1 MSNEEATL
9 RLEGSLVRLR
19 ARQPFFGALALFSEH
34 HLDETIPTACT
45 NGKWIRFNPK
55 FTCSISARELDGVM
69 VHEILHAALRHS
81 SRRGQRDPEQWNIAA
96 DIVING
102 MVREIKDLELPFT
115 PVEDFQ
121 LKHLEVEEVYDRIC
135 TYNKPYTLSA
145 EWHDLVQTRSNHDG
159 AGLDDVS
166 EEREQ
171 RTFWASA
178 ISRARMLT
186 GKDAYGQLP
195 AGLLRALDEVLE
207 PSLDWRTILWRFLAR
222 SQVDFDGFDRRFIGS
237 GLYLEDL
244 QGESLKVRVC
254 IDTSGSISSQELGQF
269 MAELRGIVGSYPHL
283 DLLIYYADT
292 ELHGPYDLE
301 DQEALLPKGG
311 GGTDFRP
318 FFRAMD
324 HPDHDDALLVYFT
337 DGRGSV
343 PNRAPEQELLWVLED
358 RPVFRSPGKFG
369 EVCWIH

>member
-1 MSNEEATL
+1 MSTEEATL

-19 ARQPFFGALALFSEH
+19 ARQPFFGALALFIDH
-34 HLDETIPTACT
+34 HLDEAIPTACT
-45 NGKWIRFNPK
+45 NGKWIRFNPQ
-55 FTCSISARELDGVM
+55 FVCSINARELDGVM

-81 SRRGQRDPEQWNIAA
+81 SRCGQRDPEQWNIAA

-102 MVREIKDLELPFT
+102 MIREIKDLELPFS
-115 PVEDFQ
+115 PIEDFR
-121 LKHLEVEEVYDRIC
+121 LKDLEVEEAYDRLS
-135 TYNKPYTLSA
+135 TYSKPYMLST
-145 EWHDLVQTRSNHDG
+145 EWHDLVRTSSNHDG
-159 AGLDDVS
+159 AGIDAAA

-171 RTFWASA
+171 RTFWPSA

-186 GKDAYGQLP
+186 GKDAYEQLP
-195 AGLLRALDEVLE
+195 AGLLRAVDKVLD

-244 QGESLKVRVC
+244 KGESLKIRVC
-254 IDTSGSISSQELGQF
+254 IDTSGSIGNKELGQF

-283 DLLIYYADT
+283 DLLIYYADSI
-292 ELHGPYDLE
+292 LHGPYALE

-318 FFRAMD
+318 FFKEME

-337 DGRGSV
+337 DGHGIMPDRSPGQ
-343 PNRAPEQELLWVLED
+343 PLLWVLDDLTME
-358 RPVFRSPGKFG
+358 RTHGGFG
-369 EVCWIH
+369 DVCWIR

>member
-1 MSNEEATL
+1 MSTEEATL

-19 ARQPFFGALALFSEH
+19 ARQPFFGALALFIDH
-34 HLDETIPTACT
+34 HLDEAIPTACT
-45 NGKWIRFNPK
+45 NGKWIRFNPQ
-55 FTCSISARELDGVM
+55 FVCSINARELDGVM

-81 SRRGQRDPEQWNIAA
+81 SRCGQRDPEQWNIAA

-102 MVREIKDLELPFT
+102 MVREIKDLELPFS
-115 PVEDFQ
+115 PIEDFR
-121 LKHLEVEEVYDRIC
+121 LKDLEVEEAYDRLS
-135 TYNKPYTLSA
+135 TYSKPYTLSA
-145 EWHDLVQTRSNHDG
+145 EWHDLVRTRSNHDG
-159 AGLDDVS
+159 AGIDDAS

-178 ISRARMLT
+178 FSRARMLT
-186 GKDAYGQLP
+186 GEDAFGQLP
-195 AGLLRALDEVLE
+195 AGLLRAVDEALE
-207 PSLDWRTILWRFLAR
+207 PSLDWRTLLWRFLAS

-254 IDTSGSISSQELGQF
+254 IDTSGSISPQDLGKF
-269 MAELRGIVGSYPHL
+269 MAELRGIVASYPHL

-318 FFRAMD
+318 FFKEME

-337 DGRGSV
+337 DGYGSI
-343 PNRAPEQELLWVLED
+343 PDRAPEQELLWVLESGSM
-358 RPVFRSPGKFG
+358 VRSPCGFG
-369 EVCWIH
+369 EVCWIR